1 MDTSLTELN
10 ALLDNFVPLVKKVSA
25 AKTEAMQKEA
35 EALEKILARVWMVMP
50 YLHENGEPGQC
61 PLINRVEEVPLSKD
75 SGIRVSNTLTL
86 IEDGPLLARS
96 FTVEHWGM
104 NLSPSFEINDSQYV
118 SCAVAV
124 RTYGF
129 EAIIDGL
136 VDMLKCQISLDVE
149 YKELQS
155 RIEKAD
161 SLVSSLQKK
170 FEIECCQSESKAEEV
185 TI

>member
-1 MDTSLTELN
+1 MSFPSVELN
-10 ALLDNFVPLVKKVSA
+10 VLLDNFVPLVKKVST
-25 AKTEAMQKEA
+25 AKIETMQKEA
-35 EALEKILARVWMVMP
+35 DCLEKILARIWMVMP

-75 SGIRVSNTLTL
+75 SGIRVSNTWTL
-86 IEDGPLLARS
+86 IEDGPHLVRS
-96 FTVEHWGM
+96 FTVEHWGT
-104 NLSPSFEINDSQYV
+104 NLSPCFEINDTQDV
-118 SCAVAV
+118 SCLDAI

-129 EAIIDGL
+129 EDICAGL
-136 VDMLKCQISLDVE
+136 VEMLKNQCCIDAE

-161 SLVSSLQKK
+161 SLLEVLQEK
-170 FEIECCQSESKAEEV
+170 FKVECRQSESKAEEV

>member
-1 MDTSLTELN
+1 
-10 ALLDNFVPLVKKVSA
+10 
-25 AKTEAMQKEA
+25 
-35 EALEKILARVWMVMP
+35 MP
-50 YLHENGEPGQC
+50 YLHENDEPGQC

-75 SGIRVSNTLTL
+75 SGIRISNTLTL
-86 IEDGPLLARS
+86 IEDGPHLIRS

-104 NLSPSFEINDSQYV
+104 NLTPSFEINDTQYV
-118 SCAVAV
+118 SCEVAV

-129 EAIIDGL
+129 EDICAGL
-136 VDMLKCQISLDVE
+136 ADMLKCQISIDVE

-161 SLVSSLQKK
+161 SLLVVLQEK
-170 FEIECCQSESKAEEV
+170 FKVECCQSESKQEV